1 MNCWDRH
8 ENRGLDRK
16 PSMWGSLQ
24 LQSAFSKGMQEQG
37 EWVRMK
43 GDKAGEG
50 GRPECSES

>member
-50 GRPECSES
+50 GRPDCSES